1 VRSHAKAPSAG
12 SNSDWAKSRSFRRS
26 GAFAALLVALMA
38 AACLLPGAAF
48 AAEIRSLTGSFGPD
62 GTSGTSFGF
71 PTALAFDQSNKHLY
85 ALDLFPGKLHGFD
98 ASTPGSHPPLGG
110 SFPLSQSEVEALD
123 DIAVDSS
130 THNIF
135 RARLSEGKLLG
146 FDERGA
152 ELPGFPVTLG
162 AACGVAVDTLG
173 NVWVAMG
180 YLSQVRQYSPAGA
193 LLKTILVAGGSPCSL
208 ALDSQ
213 NNLYVGLAEGETR
226 KYSSGSNYEVPTP
239 IDPEYTAGLAVDRST
254 DELYVLHPF
263 SVSVYDNTG
272 NFLYEFGAG
281 GEYFESGGIAID
293 EATEE
298 VFLTDQSTLKVKV
311 FGPPPP
317 IPKVTAESADGIAA
331 TTATL
336 HGTVNPKGQAV
347 EDCHFEAVPN
357 SQFLTSKFNNV
368 TAAQKFPCV
377 PAAGSIPIDSNPHPV
392 TANVT
397 GLQPATVYRYRLVA
411 KNTFGEVKTV
421 DRQFTSGLST
431 PLVEKES
438 VLAVGNTDAT
448 VSASVNPRGGETTYH
463 VEYGTTN
470 AYGQSTSESV
480 PFGFPADNAGH
491 TFSVHIGGLQPGT
504 AYHFRFV
511 ATNSAGPTQGTD
523 TTFATYPASASFAPC
538 PNDLFR
544 TGVGARL
551 PDCRAYE
558 QGTPIDKHGANA
570 QVATGAVSASG
581 DRFTFFSNG
590 GLPTSGGSSA
600 LLPFLASRGPD
611 GWSTDGFLPSTEPKE
626 VARILGVDEDLST
639 ALVSFAEE
647 EGVVEA
653 GVPRF
658 FLRDSATAAFH
669 TAFVSP
675 AGVGNVNVQGFA
687 ADPSHLIF
695 TAQGQLL
702 PGVSG
707 FTNNLYDL
715 DHGTLTVANR
725 IPAGSATSCDDEA
738 GPACVIP
745 PGGSPRNQNH
755 ISRDGSRVF
764 FIAKPVGETSL
775 QGRVY
780 MREDGTRTTWVSAS
794 QRTTPDPNGEKP
806 AELAGISADGSK
818 VFFKSCEKLTDDSTA
833 FSTAPNECSNSPGET
848 PVQGQDLYSYDVG
861 TGELTDL
868 TVDSNAGDPLGATV
882 RLVLGMSS
890 DGSYIYFIADGV
902 LAPGASP
909 NDNLYVRHGG
919 TTTFVAKVAS
929 YEAEPSE
936 IRVSENGVL
945 LFGSGKSFT
954 GYNNVSPACGGACQ
968 EFFRYSLSEEKLI
981 CVSCNPTGIT
991 AAGGA
996 GLSST
1001 GGFITSGQVTNGPSR
1016 NLSANGSRVFFES
1029 ADSLVPSDTNGVR
1042 DVYEWEAKGE
1052 GSCESESQNGGC
1064 LYLISSGTSPTR
1076 STFLGASKNGDHVFF
1091 FTEQQLVPT
1100 DEDQLYDVY
1109 DAGTG
1114 DGLAAQHVLSP
1125 PTCSSTACQA
1135 NPPPPPDPSLA
1146 SAAYSGAG
1154 NTHRPSKA
1162 RKCPQGKRKVRSG
1175 GKTRC
1180 QKAHKQHKR
1189 HNNRGGS
1196 K

>member
-1 VRSHAKAPSAG
+1 MG
-12 SNSDWAKSRSFRRS
+12 SNSDRGASRRS
-26 GAFAALLVALMA
+26 LRRPGAFAALLVALVA
-38 AACLLPGAAF
+38 AACLLPGSAP
-48 AAEIRSLTGSFGPD
+48 AAEVRSLTGGFGPD

-71 PTALAFDQSNKHLY
+71 PAALAFDQSNKHLY
-85 ALDLFPGKLHGFD
+85 ALDLSGKIDGFD

-110 SFPLSQSEVEALD
+110 SFPLAQSEVEALD
-123 DIAVDSS
+123 DIAADSS

-135 RARLSEGKLLG
+135 RARLAGGKLLG
-146 FDERGA
+146 FNESGT
-152 ELPGFPVTLG
+152 ELPGFPLTPG

-180 YLSQVRQYSPAGA
+180 YLDQVRRYSPTGA
-193 LLKTILVAGGSPCSL
+193 LLTTVQVSGGPPCSL

-213 NNLYVGLAEGETR
+213 DNLYVGLAEGETK
-226 KYSSGSNYEVPTP
+226 KYSSAGNYEAATSV
-239 IDPEYTAGLAVDRST
+239 DPEYTAGLAVDRST
-254 DELYVLHPF
+254 DQLYVLHPF
-263 SVSVYDNTG
+263 SVSVYDDTG
-272 NFLYEFGAG
+272 NFLYEFGSG
-281 GEYFESGGIAID
+281 GEYYESGGIAID

-317 IPKVTAESADGIAA
+317 IPKVIAESADGITG

-377 PAAGSIPIDSNPHPV
+377 PAAGSIPVDSNPHPV
-392 TANVT
+392 TASAT
-397 GLQPATVYRYRLVA
+397 GLQPGTVYRFRLVA
-411 KNTFGEVKTV
+411 KNSFGEVVTP
-421 DRQFTSGLST
+421 DRQFTSGLGA
-431 PLVEKES
+431 PLVEETS
-438 VLAVGNTDAT
+438 VEKVGTNDVT
-448 VSASVNPRGGETTYH
+448 VSAAVNPRGGQTTYH

-470 AYGQSTSESV
+470 AYGQSSAESV
-480 PFGFPADNAGH
+480 PFGFPADNANH
-491 TFSVHIGGLQPGT
+491 TLSVHIAGLQAGT

-511 ATNSAGPTQGTD
+511 ATNSAGSTQGAD
-523 TTFATYPASASFAPC
+523 TTFATYPAANPTFAPC
-538 PNDLFR
+538 PNDRFR

-558 QGTPIDKHGANA
+558 QATPIDKHGANA
-570 QVATGAVSASG
+570 QFSRGAVSTSG

-590 GLPTSGGSSA
+590 GLPSSGGSSS
-600 LLPFLASRGPD
+600 LVPFLASRGPD
-611 GWSTDGFLPSTEPKE
+611 GWSTDGFLPPTEPGE
-626 VARILGVDEDLST
+626 AATINGVDEDIST
-639 ALVSFAEE
+639 ALLSSTGA
-647 EGVVEA
+647 A
-653 GVPRF
+653 NSQF

-669 TAFVSP
+669 TAFVSS
-675 AGVGNVNVQGFA
+675 AGVNGLNVQGFA
-687 ADPSHLIF
+687 ADTSHLIF
-695 TAQGQLL
+695 TAEGQLL
-702 PGVSG
+702 PGVSA
-707 FTNNLYDL
+707 FATNLYDL
-715 DHGTLTVANR
+715 DHGTLTLADR

-745 PGGSPRNQNH
+745 PGGSSGYQNH
-755 ISRDGSRVF
+755 ISRDGSRVVF
-764 FIAKPVGETSL
+764 MAKPAGGSFD

-780 MREDGTRTTWVSAS
+780 MREGGTKTTWISAS

-806 AELAGISADGSK
+806 AELAGVSADGSK

-833 FSTAPNECSNSPGET
+833 VSTAPDECSNSPGHN
-848 PVQGQDLYSYDVG
+848 PVQGQDLYSYDVD

-868 TVDSNAGDPLGATV
+868 TVDHNAGDPLGATV
-882 RLVLGMSS
+882 RQVLDMSS

-909 NDNLYVRHGG
+909 NGSLYVYHDG
-919 TTTFVAKVAS
+919 TTTFVASVAA
-929 YEAEPSE
+929 YEMTGVEGATRISD
-936 IRVSENGVL
+936 NGVL
-945 LFGSGKSFT
+945 LFASRQSLT
-954 GYNNVSPACGGACQ
+954 GYNNHTPVCSVAGCL
-968 EFFRYSLSEEKLI
+968 EFFRYGAPEEKLT
-981 CVSCNPTGIT
+981 CVSCNPTGIAPT
-991 AAGGA
+991 GETVS
-996 GLSST
+996 LYST
-1001 GGFITSGQVTNGPSR
+1001 GLFIATPFTLAQGKSR
-1016 NLSANGSRVFFES
+1016 NLSANGNRAFFES
-1029 ADSLVPSDTNGVR
+1029 ADPLVPNDTNGVG

-1064 LYLISSGTSPTR
+1064 LYLISGGTSPIR
-1076 STFLGASKNGDHVFF
+1076 STFLGASKSGDHVFF

-1100 DEDQLYDVY
+1100 DEDRLIDVY
-1109 DAGTG
+1109 DAGVG
-1114 DGLAAQHVLSP
+1114 DGLAAQHLLSP

-1154 NTHRPSKA
+1154 NEHRPAKA

-1180 QKAHKQHKR
+1180 QQARKQHKR
-1189 HNNRGGS
+1189 HDNRGGS